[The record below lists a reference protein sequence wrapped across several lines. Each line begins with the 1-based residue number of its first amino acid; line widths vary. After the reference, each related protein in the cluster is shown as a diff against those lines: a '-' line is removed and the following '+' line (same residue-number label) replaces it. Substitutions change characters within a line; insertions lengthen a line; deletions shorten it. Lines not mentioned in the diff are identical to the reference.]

1 MFSWGTVASLMEVM
15 IQGLG
20 QSVGPVLKLLLVG
33 SGGREHA
40 LAWALA
46 KSPLLTKLYAAPGNA
61 GIAQVAECVPI
72 PAMDFAGLADFAV
85 KARID
90 FAVIAADAQLV
101 GGLWDVLEAAGIRAL
116 GPSKAAAVLEGSKGF
131 VKDLCALKDIPT
143 AAYKRFHNS
152 ANAKGFADSLG
163 FPVVIKADG
172 LAAGKGV
179 IVAGSKAESDKAIDF
194 MLEGGFNVLGA
205 SARFNVLGASAPGG
219 SHEIVIEEFMEGEE
233 ASFFALSD
241 GVHVI
246 PLAGAQ
252 DHKRVGD
259 GDTGPNTGGMGAYSP
274 APVLTPAL
282 ERAAMEQF
290 IKPTVAA
297 FAERGLTY
305 MGVMYLG
312 LMITKNGP
320 RLVEYNCRF
329 GDPEAQV
336 LLPRLKSDLLA
347 ALLAARDGTLDKLSL
362 EWRDETALTVVMA
375 SGGYPGTYEKGHE
388 IFGLEDVAK
397 LPGVT
402 VFHAGTEKR
411 DGKIL
416 AVGGRVLDVTA
427 TGRDVAEAR
436 ARAYAAVEKIS
447 WKTSFYRKDIGWR
460 AFKR

>member
-1 MFSWGTVASLMEVM
+1 M
-15 IQGLG
+15 
-20 QSVGPVLKLLLVG
+20 GPVLKLLLVG

-61 GIAQVAECVPI
+61 GIAEVAECVPI
-72 PAMDFAGLADFAV
+72 AATDFAGLRDFAITT
-85 KARID
+85 RID

-131 VKDLCALKDIPT
+131 IKDLCAQKGIPT
-143 AAYKRFHNS
+143 AAYKRFHNA
-152 ANAKGFADSLG
+152 ANAKAFADSLG
-163 FPVVIKADG
+163 FPVVVKADG

-179 IVAGSKAESDKAIDF
+179 IIAGSKAESDKAIDF
-194 MLEGGFNVLGA
+194 MLEGGL
-205 SARFNVLGASAPGG
+205 SILGASAPGG

-241 GVHVI
+241 GVNVI

-282 ERAAMEQF
+282 EKMAMEQF

-305 MGVMYLG
+305 MGVLYLG
-312 LMITKNGP
+312 LMITKSGP
-320 RLVEYNCRF
+320 KLVEYNCRF

-375 SGGYPGTYEKGHE
+375 SGGYPGTYEKGHA
-388 IFGLEDVAK
+388 ISGLEDAAK

-427 TGRDVAEAR
+427 IGKDVAEAR
-436 ARAYAAVEKIS
+436 ARAYAAAEKIS
-447 WKTSFYRKDIGWR
+447 WKTSFYRRDIGWR
-460 AFKR
+460 ALKR